1 MRTSFKTALAAMILC
16 AAAPAAFAQG
26 KIIVVNGNL
35 PGIGFNDTTPA
46 APIGGNTGLTMGE
59 QRMNVF
65 LHAADIWTAVL
76 NPKVDVYV
84 WARFVP
90 LGANVLGSAG
100 PITVEGG
107 FPNAEYPDLWYH
119 QALANHLK
127 GVDNEPHDPTYV
139 PTAADLANPTDEISA
154 RFATGFNFYF
164 GLDNNEESVPGTVD
178 LLAVVLHEMGHG
190 LGFSNLVNELN
201 GTLLAGFGDVYS
213 QYTIDD
219 TTGKIWNTMTDV
231 ERAASAL
238 NIRKVSWT
246 GLHVKNDVPNVLLPG
261 EPALLGNSPGFSG
274 AFLFGMA
281 SFGPVL
287 TSTGVTGDV
296 VQGLDGVNGL
306 PTDQT
311 FTNACTPLTNAVAGK
326 IVLVDRGDCT
336 FTVKVKN
343 AQDAGA
349 IAVIAADNAAGSPPQ
364 GLGGADATITIPSG
378 RITLADGN
386 ALKAALSGGA
396 VNVTMKVDNSILAGT
411 DRINK
416 LALLATFDPV
426 ATGSSISHFD
436 GIAFPNQLME
446 PAINS
451 DLTSSVTPPED
462 LTTSLFT
469 DIGWYSDGDGVP
481 DGKDSC
487 IGSDLRRTVFFGRCN
502 SRAGNDLMANGCTLS
517 DSYNECDGKRPV
529 AYAACIAKK
538 TAEFRKAK
546 LIKPIEEI
554 GILLCA
560 LDQILH

>member
-1 MRTSFKTALAAMILC
+1 MRTSFKTALAA
-16 AAAPAAFAQG
+16 AALALGVMASPAFSQG

-46 APIGGNTGLTMGE
+46 APIGGNTGTTLGE

-76 NPKVDVYV
+76 NPRVDIYV

-90 LGANVLGSAG
+90 LGTNVLGSAG
-100 PITVEGG
+100 PISVNGG
-107 FPNAEYPDLWYH
+107 FDGAEYPDLWYH
-119 QALANHLK
+119 EALANHLQ
-127 GVDNEPHDPTYV
+127 GFDSIPHDPTFL
-139 PTAADLANPTDEISA
+139 PNAADQANPSDEISA

-190 LGFSNLVNELN
+190 LGFSNLVNELD
-201 GTLLAGFGDVYS
+201 GTQFLGFGDVFS

-219 TTGKIWNTMTDV
+219 STQKIWNTMTDA

-238 NIRKVSWT
+238 NVRKVSWT
-246 GLHVKNDVPNVLLPG
+246 GLHVKQDTPNVLEPG

-274 AFLFGMA
+274 AFLFGPA
-281 SFGPVL
+281 SFGPQL
-287 TSTGVTGDV
+287 SATGVTGDV
-296 VQGLDGVNGL
+296 VLANDGVGVGS
-306 PTDQT
+306 D
-311 FTNACTPLTNAVAGK
+311 ACEPFAAGSLAGK
-326 IVLVDRGDCT
+326 IALVDRGTCA
-336 FTVKVKN
+336 FTIKVKN

-349 IAVIAADNAAGSPPQ
+349 IAAIAADNVAGSPPP

-386 ALKAALSGGA
+386 ALKAALAGGP

-411 DRINK
+411 DRINH

-426 ATGSSISHFD
+426 APGSSISHFD

-446 PAINS
+446 PAINN

-462 LTTSLFT
+462 LTSSLFT
-469 DIGWYSDGDGVP
+469 DIGWYADFDGVP
-481 DGKDSC
+481 DGVDSC

-502 SRAGNDLMANGCTLS
+502 SRVGNDLMTDGCTLADRYS
-517 DSYNECDGKRPV
+517 ECDGKNV
-529 AYAACIAKK
+529 GAYAACVAKK
-538 TAEFRKAK
+538 TAQFRKAK
-546 LIKPIEEI
+546 LIKPIEEV
-554 GILLCA
+554 GIILCA
-560 LDQILH
+560 LDNILH